1 MAEQAAERHS
11 SVSREPPFAEDAAPA
26 PPALA
31 AVQGTLAIC
40 DAPQLPPND
49 VRRQTMRSW
58 TVAHTAAFLRRR
70 DLPSAARV
78 LEASDTNGVELF
90 DMELDTLVDDLR
102 VSRFHAR
109 RVLAARDAFL
119 YGSAK

>member
-1 MAEQAAERHS
+1 MY
-11 SVSREPPFAEDAAPA
+11 D
-26 PPALA
+26 
-31 AVQGTLAIC
+31 G
-40 DAPQLPPND
+40 
-49 VRRQTMRSW
+49 RRCARGR
-58 TVAHTAAFLRRR
+58 LRTQQPCRR